1 MNPTEPPDPQVH
13 EPLISPEA
21 VADLRSRIG
30 ETMTVGGDPYLTEA
44 TPDAA
49 RHWADALG
57 DRNPLWR
64 DADYARSFGYDSTL
78 APPTM
83 LYAFSKLS
91 IGYRGGLPGV
101 HSFFGGTNWSW
112 DQPIA
117 RGTSIDV
124 EVIFK
129 DLIEHKSSFAE
140 VSFQQISDISY
151 RDQHGRVIA
160 TAEAWG
166 MRTSR
171 RKAKERDSYGM
182 VEPATYSR
190 SEIAAIGER
199 YASEEIMREPR
210 SGVSLAVGTEIPEII
225 RGPYTVTTAIAFEQA
240 WGGLFIRA
248 HGDWYEFIAEHPAA
262 AIYNEL
268 GIPEPPEAVHWD
280 GGFARKAGVPQPYDY
295 GPERLSWIGVALT
308 NWMGPL
314 GLLRR
319 LDVQVRKFNLVGDLT
334 TCRGVVTSV
343 ADHADGWLVG
353 LDVSAANQRA
363 EKTAFG
369 TAEVILRRA

>member
-1 MNPTEPPDPQVH
+1 MNPTDRPDGTDH
-13 EPLISPEA
+13 DPLISPEA
-21 VADLRSRIG
+21 VAALRSRIG
-30 ETMTVGGDPYLTEA
+30 EKMTVGGDPYLTAA
-44 TPDAA
+44 TYDAA

-64 DADYARSFGYDSTL
+64 DVDYARAFGYESAL

-83 LYAFSKLS
+83 LYAFSKLA

-101 HSFFGGTNWSW
+101 HSFFGGTNWTW
-112 DQPIA
+112 EQPIPHGA
-117 RGTSIDV
+117 AIDV
-124 EVIFK
+124 EVTFK
-129 DLIEHKSSFAE
+129 DLIEHKSTFAE
-140 VSFQQISDISY
+140 VSYRQLSDVSY
-151 RDQHGRVIA
+151 RDENGRVLA

-171 RKAKERDSYGM
+171 RRAKERDSYRK

-190 SEIAAIGER
+190 SDIAAISEL
-199 YASEEIMREPR
+199 YAAEEIMREPR
-210 SGVSLAVGTEIPEII
+210 TGASLTVGTEIPEII

-248 HGDWYEFIAEHPAA
+248 HGDWYEFISEHPAA
-262 AIYNEL
+262 AIYNDL
-268 GIPEPPEAVHWD
+268 GVPEPPEAVHWD

-314 GLLRR
+314 GFLRR
-319 LDVQVRKFNLVGDLT
+319 LDVQVRRFNLVGDLT

-343 ADHADGWLVG
+343 ADEAEGWVVG
-353 LDVSAANQRA
+353 FDVSATNQRS
-363 EKTAFG
+363 EVTAFG
-369 TAEVILRRA
+369 KAEVVLRRP